1 MYNLILS
8 ELKKDFKEDKNLKNI
23 KFEGGM
29 FLIED
34 LEVATD
40 FSAQ

>member
-23 KFEGGM
+23 KFEGM

-34 LEVATD
+34 LEVATA
-40 FSAQ
+40 FSAP